1 MKQFKYKLI
10 KALMVCL
17 RLEPGVPGWMA
28 EWKQLSYGDTP
39 KLNTFTFIVA
49 IISLTISLGFD
60 PT

>member
-1 MKQFKYKLI
+1 
-10 KALMVCL
+10 MVCL
-17 RLEPGVPGWMA
+17 GLEPGVAGWMA